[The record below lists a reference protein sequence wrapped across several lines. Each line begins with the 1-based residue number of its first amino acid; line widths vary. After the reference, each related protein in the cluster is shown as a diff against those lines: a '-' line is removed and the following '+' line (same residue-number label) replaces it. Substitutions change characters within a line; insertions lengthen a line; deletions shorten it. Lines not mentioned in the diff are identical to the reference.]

1 MTTTSPNFICLGEV
15 VAVQGIKGQ
24 VRIKTY
30 TENPEDLT
38 SYGVLQ
44 DEKGTSCEVQ
54 IVSVRSAN
62 LVIARLSGCN
72 DRNQAETFVGTKLLI
87 AHDQLPVLQDDE
99 FYYDDL
105 IGLQAVDDDQKPI
118 GIVKA
123 VHNYGAGDFLEI
135 TTEDSKNFLL
145 PFNKESVPVISLKE
159 KKYVQIDPAFLV

>member
-38 SYGVLQ
+38 SYGGLQ
-44 DEKGTSCEVQ
+44 DEKGVFYEVQ
-54 IVSVRSAN
+54 VVSVRSTN
-62 LVIARLSGCN
+62 LVIASLSGCN
-72 DRNQAETFVGTKLLI
+72 DRNTAETFVGTKLLI
-87 AHDQLPVLQDDE
+87 EHDQLPVLQGDE

-105 IGLQAVDDDQKPI
+105 IGLQAVDDNQKPI

-159 KKYVQIDPAFLV
+159 KKHIQIDPTFLV